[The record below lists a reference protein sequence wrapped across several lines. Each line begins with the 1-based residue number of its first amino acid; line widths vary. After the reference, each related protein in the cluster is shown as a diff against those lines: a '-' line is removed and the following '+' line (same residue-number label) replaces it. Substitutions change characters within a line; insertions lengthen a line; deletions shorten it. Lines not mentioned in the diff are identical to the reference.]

1 MITSEFNQLTGF
13 LDSRFKGKVKLQ
25 EIVDFMEA
33 TKNNRIFP
41 RSLKILTDTTNAEFD
56 MTTFDLN
63 KIVEANNQSLE
74 QYDYIIDAIV
84 IENPKV
90 MALSILYQELAEN
103 KKYIFKIFSTRE
115 AAIDWLIS
123 IIHEKSMK

>member
-84 IENPKV
+84 LENPKET
-90 MALSILYQELAEN
+90 ALSILYQEMAAN
-103 KKYIFKIFSTRE
+103 KKYVFQVFSTRE
-115 AAIDWLIS
+115 AAKSWLES
-123 IIHEKSMK
+123 VMV